1 MSRGKKSSEWMR
13 AHVRDPY
20 VRRAR
25 DTGYRSRAAFKI
37 IEILDRDRLVRPGM
51 TVVDLGAAPGSWSQ
65 VVAERVGA
73 SGRVVAVDLAAVEP
87 LPGVTFIRGDFRDRA
102 VVAALDRALQGR
114 RCDLV
119 ISDMSP
125 NLSGIADADQAR
137 SLELCALA
145 LEFARGRLK
154 QQGSFLVKAFQ
165 GTGYPQFL
173 DSMRAAFGTVASRK
187 PGASRERSSEMY
199 LLGRGLRAAADPD
212 GPDGGSNR

>member
-25 DTGYRSRAAFKI
+25 DSGYRSRAAFKL
-37 IEILDRDRLVRPGM
+37 IEILDRDRLLRSGM

-65 VVAERVGA
+65 VAAERVGP
-73 SGRVVAVDLAAVEP
+73 SGRVVAVDLTAIEP
-87 LPGVTFIRGDFRDRA
+87 LGGVIAVQGDFRDPG
-102 VVAALDRALQGR
+102 VVAALDRSLGGGH
-114 RCDLV
+114 CDLV

-137 SLELCALA
+137 SLELCELA
-145 LEFARGRLK
+145 LGFARRALK

-165 GTGYPQFL
+165 GAGYTEFL
-173 DSMRAAFGTVASRK
+173 RAMRAAFETVASRK

-199 LLGRGLRAAADPD
+199 LLGRRLRTGTRAP
-212 GPDGGSNR
+212 GSNG